1 MIQLNES
8 HKNFK
13 GRKEML
19 QIFLTNKVYNM
30 LGIQKQDWISKLV
43 IVNNKNFQDNQD
55 KVFQTKTHNKKLLQ
69 ILSNF

>member
-43 IVNNKNFQDNQD
+43 IVNNKNFQDN
-55 KVFQTKTHNKKLLQ
+55 
-69 ILSNF
+69 

>member
-55 KVFQTKTHNKKLLQ
+55 KVFQTNSQ
-69 ILSNF
+69 